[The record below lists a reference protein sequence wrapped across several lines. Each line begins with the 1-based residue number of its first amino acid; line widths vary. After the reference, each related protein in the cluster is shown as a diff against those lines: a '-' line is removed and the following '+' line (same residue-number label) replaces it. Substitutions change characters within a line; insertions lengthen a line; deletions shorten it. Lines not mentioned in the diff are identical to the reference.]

1 MPAAQA
7 FPKALE
13 AILTADAAKRTPLA
27 PLQLPPLPPP
37 HSPPPELPPL
47 PPSLMTTPSKRH
59 RSQAVVRDSSP
70 RPKRSRKRSSKPES
84 MVCAL
89 PLPLPPP
96 PPAPKGPIDRWWRA
110 RTPPNVVLRTG
121 CLEWLFEV
129 DGDTGTLVG
138 LESGLLE
145 SVVAAVADWNTLL
158 ALRGTCRGLK
168 ALVDQVARPR
178 IQQHLALWTHRSVV
192 ARRYNADK
200 ELQWRTGF
208 LGFRDCWKTLASP
221 FAARWVVTCVDA
233 VSKPVGRCGAH
244 GAMVK
249 ELCHGANAKR
259 SLEELGTHLDQGVRD
274 MIGSSWANASH
285 KERWGPNP
293 YSSERHAREW
303 VEMQLGRLGA

>member
-145 SVVAAVADWNTLL
+145 SVVAAVAATL
-158 ALRGTCRGLK
+158 
-168 ALVDQVARPR
+168 DS
-178 IQQHLALWTHRSVV
+178 HLA
-192 ARRYNADK
+192 ARTYLAGDGNA
-200 ELQWRTGF
+200 L
-208 LGFRDCWKTLASP
+208 TLADFAV
-221 FAARWVVTCVDA
+221 FAACGWADVAAVKTNHLAAFGEYPNANRWCAMMSGMPCVLEACSILASIDGKTELFPGHMEPLA
-233 VSKPVGRCGAH
+233 DGCGLLEGGFEGQVCTRFPPEPSGYLHIGHAKVSKI
-244 GAMVK
+244 
-249 ELCHGANAKR
+249 LN
-259 SLEELGTHLDQGVRD
+259 L
-274 MIGSSWANASH
+274 AS
-285 KERWGPNP
+285 
-293 YSSERHAREW
+293 AF
-303 VEMQLGRLGA
+303 